1 MKTLKLIPIFGL
13 MLLAFSNVSCDSINA
28 GAGIPVP
35 FTSGAGGAPI
45 KVALDV
51 RADVLPPKFC
61 IGLDVKP

>member
-1 MKTLKLIPIFGL
+1 

-35 FTSGAGGAPI
+35 FTSGAGGVPI

-61 IGLDVKP
+61 IGLDVKE